1 MHRNRTDITVRLP
14 RRRRLARASAPA
26 MMVAGALLLGL
37 STLPGEAAA
46 QQIRCWTTDSGSRE
60 CSDMPPPPAA
70 KAINEVRGRAGRIE
84 GQESFAQRQASE
96 RFPVTLWS
104 NDCGE
109 PCTSA
114 RKLLASRGI
123 PFTERNPSLPA
134 LQEEFK
140 RVTKG
145 QMQVPLLIVG
155 TAMLVGYEE
164 GQWNS
169 TLDAAG
175 YSRTPGPARRPAAPP
190 TAQPQPAS
198 PPAPTTGPGGAIL
211 PPQGLSPVPGSP
223 GGPGTPPVS
232 PAGPAG
238 SGAIPR

>member
-1 MHRNRTDITVRLP
+1 MHSNRTDTTVRP
-14 RRRRLARASAPA
+14 SRHRRLARASASA
-26 MMVAGALLLGL
+26 MMAAGALLLGL
-37 STLPGEAAA
+37 SALPREAAA

-60 CSDMPPPPAA
+60 CSDMPPPPTA
-70 KAINEVRGRAGRIE
+70 KGINEVRGRAGRIE
-84 GQESFAQRQASE
+84 GQDAFAQRQASE

-114 RKLLASRGI
+114 RKLLASRGV

-140 RVTKG
+140 RMTKG

-155 TAMLVGYEE
+155 TSTLVGYEE

-175 YSRTPGPARRPAAPP
+175 YLRTPGPARRPAASPP
-190 TAQPQPAS
+190 AQPQPA
-198 PPAPTTGPGGAIL
+198 PPAPTAGPGGAVL
-211 PPQGLSPVPGSP
+211 PPQSVLSPVPESP
-223 GGPGTPPVS
+223 AGPGTPPVS

-238 SGAIPR
+238 SGAFPR